1 MNRIIP
7 ELIPIFFIFVIG
19 FTSRKFNILKKEDG
33 DILLKIIFYFT
44 LPSLIIFS
52 IPKIKLSGE
61 MIFLPFTAIWIVL
74 ITFFVSFFISKKL
87 NLKNKSLGTFLVGSM
102 IMEISFTLPF
112 VLVAYG
118 QEGLARI
125 ILFDVGNT
133 IMTFSFVYFIACK
146 YGKNNNSKILIKKI
160 ILSPPLLASVFAI
173 ILNMTNFQLPAIA
186 DSTTKLIG
194 NLTIPLMMFSLGI
207 YFNPRILKI
216 LPTSSAVFVRMFIG
230 IISGFVLIKIFGL
243 DGLDK
248 MIVLIGSAAPIC
260 YNTLTFSSMED
271 LDKEFA
277 ANLISFSILI
287 GFILIPLLIFLLR

>member
-33 DILLKIIFYFT
+33 DILLKI
-44 LPSLIIFS
+44 
-52 IPKIKLSGE
+52 
-61 MIFLPFTAIWIVL
+61 
-74 ITFFVSFFISKKL
+74 FF
-87 NLKNKSLGTFLVGSM
+87 
-102 IMEISFTLPF
+102 
-112 VLVAYG
+112 
-118 QEGLARI
+118 
-125 ILFDVGNT
+125 
-133 IMTFSFVYFIACK
+133 YFIACK

-186 DSTTKLIG
+186 DSTISIIG

-216 LPTSSAVFVRMFIG
+216 LPTFSAVFVRMFIG
-230 IISGFVLIKIFGL
+230 LISGFALIKIFGL

-260 YNTLTFSSMED
+260 YNTLTFSSLEKMK
-271 LDKEFA
+271 KEF
-277 ANLISFSILI
+277 SRRFSIN
-287 GFILIPLLIFLLR
+287 LLDARVLDIDKKEL

>member
-1 MNRIIP
+1 MNKIIL

-19 FTSRKFNILKKEDG
+19 LASRKFNILKKEDG

-52 IPKIKLSGE
+52 MPKIKLSGE
-61 MIFLPFTAIWIVL
+61 IILLPFIAIWVVL

-125 ILFDVGNT
+125 ILFDVGNK

-186 DSTTKLIG
+186 DSTISIIG

-216 LPTSSAVFVRMFIG
+216 LPTFSAVFVRMFIG
-230 IISGFVLIKIFGL
+230 LISGFALIKIFGL

-260 YNTLTFSSMED
+260 YNTLTFSSLEN